1 MKHFTRTELPNIVTE
16 LIEYIGQHRSV
27 SHATVVCLN
36 GDLGAGKTTLTA
48 ELGKQ
53 LGIMTEIQSPTF
65 VILKNYPTHIMF
77 QNLIHIDAYRLN
89 TELELQKL
97 HWDEYIN
104 NSNNLIIIEWSEH
117 VPELVPADALI
128 VTLDHISLDVRSID
142 F

>member
-16 LIEYIGQHRSV
+16 LIECIGQHRSV

-65 VILKNYPTHIMF
+65 VILKNYPTHTMF

-104 NSNNLIIIEWSEH
+104 NPNNLIIIEWSER